1 MSRDAHLY
9 PEGAYQC
16 PGGHIHVWRL
26 RIRGGECVFTSGV
39 AYSCPGGPYLCPR
52 SAHSLCDDV
61 LVSRGCILVSIRT
74 QNRSIAC
81 LAVCTCVRACVR
93 VSVRADTCVFVD
105 IWCAYVCVVQLIRGR
120 LEKNQCKK
128 CYGAE
133 CPLVPRKLTRQTK

>member
-26 RIRGGECVFTSGV
+26 RIRGGECVCTSGV
-39 AYSCPGGPYLCPR
+39 AYSCPGGPYLCPGVHTR
-52 SAHSLCDDV
+52 LCDDV
-61 LVSRGCILVSIRT
+61 SVSRGCILVSIRT

-105 IWCAYVCVVQLIRGR
+105 IWCAYVCRAVDSGSIRKESVQKMLWGR
-120 LEKNQCKK
+120 MP
-128 CYGAE
+128 GG
-133 CPLVPRKLTRQTK
+133 PREAHQTN